1 MKRLFIA
8 INLTEDIKKEIRRI
22 IEEVDSKMHFS
33 KQPTFRW
40 LPEENWHLT
49 LTFLGGQP
57 DKSIGSILE
66 SIKSAVLC
74 IEPPL
79 IEFGDVLFAPQKI
92 FGGPD
97 RPPRMIWLTTTKQT
111 SEILGKIKN
120 KLEDLLD
127 KNGVKFRKE
136 NRKFQGHLTLAR
148 FEPLFRKE
156 TKLLRVG
163 DLIFTSQSL
172 DLMESKLFRIGAE
185 YIILEKV
192 DF

>member
-22 IEEVDSKMHFS
+22 IEELDSKMHFS

-40 LPEENWHLT
+40 LSEENWHLT

-57 DKSIGSILE
+57 EESIIPILE

-79 IEFGDVLFAPQKI
+79 IEFENMLF
-92 FGGPD
+92 GPPN
-97 RPPRMIWLTTTKQT
+97 RRPRMIWLTTTKQT

-148 FEPLFRKE
+148 FEPLSQKE

-163 DLIFTSQSL
+163 DLIFTPQSL
-172 DLMESKLFRIGAE
+172 DLMESKLFRTGAE

>member
-8 INLTEDIKKEIRRI
+8 INLAENIKKEIRRI
-22 IEEVDSKMHFS
+22 IEELDSKMHFS

-40 LPEENWHLT
+40 LSEENWHLT

-57 DKSIGSILE
+57 EESIIPILE

-79 IEFGDVLFAPQKI
+79 IEFENMLF
-92 FGGPD
+92 GPPN
-97 RPPRMIWLTTTKQT
+97 RRPRMIWLTTTKQT

-148 FEPLFRKE
+148 FEPLSQKE

-163 DLIFTSQSL
+163 DLIFTPQSL
-172 DLMESKLFRIGAE
+172 DLMESKLFRTGAE
-185 YIILEKV
+185 YLILEKV

>member
-1 MKRLFIA
+1 MKRFFIA
-8 INLTEDIKKEIRRI
+8 INLAEGIKKEIRRI
-22 IEEVDSKMHFS
+22 IEELDSKMHFS

-57 DKSIGSILE
+57 EESIIPILE
-66 SIKSAVLC
+66 SIKSAVLNKAESHKL
-74 IEPPL
+74 EPPL
-79 IEFGDVLFAPQKI
+79 IEFEKMLFGP
-92 FGGPD
+92 PD
-97 RPPRMIWLTTTKQT
+97 RTPRMIWLTTTKQT

-148 FEPLFRKE
+148 FEPLPQKE
-156 TKLLRVG
+156 TELLKVG
-163 DLIFTSQSL
+163 DLIFTPQSL
-172 DLMESKLFRIGAE
+172 DLMESKLFRTGAE